1 MKTLTTAIVLLLALQ
16 DPPLK
21 TLAIGDPAPDFSLP
35 GVDGKTY
42 TLADFSS
49 SKLLIVAFTSNHCP
63 TAQAYEERLKK
74 IVADYKPK
82 GVALVAIQPNS
93 PKGLRLDEL
102 GYTELGDT
110 LDEMKIRA
118 REKEFNFP
126 YVDDGDTQKV
136 ARAYACKATPHVF
149 LFDEARKLRYAGR
162 IDDSEEPEHVK
173 VSDLRNA
180 LDALL
185 AGKDIEV
192 PLTKTFGC
200 STKWATKEESVKK
213 FMEKLAA
220 EPVTVEP
227 VDEAG
232 LGSLRRN
239 GSGKLRLVSF
249 WSPSRAEDLPAL
261 VEINRMYR
269 HRAFEMVTVAVWL
282 ARREGGRGEGPP
294 AGPVLREKPAPC
306 RAACGVRQGR
316 GGSLHPAA
324 ERRGQGALSGRRPDQ
339 RHGAQEVHCEY
350 PGPLH
355 RQEEVTASLD
365 HNPPRLKA
373 QPFRRPPMEA
383 PLSPPP
389 LAQERH
395 RTPRRLWHRTVGRQ
409 SRWAGSSASRSAS
422 TPAGL

>member
-1 MKTLTTAIVLLLALQ
+1 MKTLPLAIVILMGLQ
-16 DPPLK
+16 DPQTKP
-21 TLAIGDPAPDFSLP
+21 LAIGDPAPDFSLP

-42 TLADFSS
+42 TLADFAS

-82 GVALVAIQPNS
+82 GVALVGIQPNS

-110 LDEMKIRA
+110 FEDMKVRA

-136 ARAYACKATPHVF
+136 SRAYACKATPHVF

-185 AGKDIEV
+185 EGKEIAV

-200 STKWATKEESVKK
+200 STKWASKEESVKK
-213 FMEKLAA
+213 YMEKLAA

-232 LGSLRRN
+232 LAALRRN

-269 HRAFEMVTVAVWL
+269 HRAFEMVTVAVGSPGDKDGVEKAL
-282 ARREGGRGEGPP
+282 RQAQCSAKNLIV
-294 AGPVLREKPAPC
+294 AG
-306 RAACGVRQGR
+306 Q
-316 GGSLHPAA
+316 PAA
-324 ERRGQGALSGRRPDQ
+324 FDKDAAVPFTTLLNAEGKVLYKAAGRID
-339 RHGAQEVHCEY
+339 
-350 PGPLH
+350 PL
-355 RQEEVTASLD
+355 E
-365 HNPPRLKA
+365 LKKSIVNT
-373 QPFRRPPMEA
+373 
-383 PLSPPP
+383 L
-389 LAQERH
+389 
-395 RTPRRLWHRTVGRQ
+395 GR
-409 SRWAGSSASRSAS
+409 SIDKKK
-422 TPAGL
+422 